1 MAKTS
6 ITQKIRCFTPRGR
19 MRRAPFWLW
28 NICVGAYYGL
38 MTFIWLAYLYWLNN
52 GVPAGSENMDAGL
65 VWWLL
70 VLIPGVVCSV
80 FLLIQ
85 RVHDIGI
92 SGWWLLPIWIAV
104 AVIGC
109 VIPLWIPSTIGTL
122 AIGFWPPQ
130 AKDNKFGPNSN
141 ANGAFIY
148 RLPDDGKPDPSKAAA

>member
-1 MAKTS
+1 
-6 ITQKIRCFTPRGR
+6 
-19 MRRAPFWLW
+19 
-28 NICVGAYYGL
+28 

-92 SGWWLLPIWIAV
+92 SGWWLLPIWI
-104 AVIGC
+104 
-109 VIPLWIPSTIGTL
+109 PSTIGTL

>member
-1 MAKTS
+1 
-6 ITQKIRCFTPRGR
+6 
-19 MRRAPFWLW
+19 
-28 NICVGAYYGL
+28 

-122 AIGFWPPQ
+122 AIGFGRRRPKITSSDRIRTRMERLSTGCRTTGSPTLPKPP
-130 AKDNKFGPNSN
+130 
-141 ANGAFIY
+141 
-148 RLPDDGKPDPSKAAA
+148 PDPLHCLRDPVFQAFFLFGLRS

>member
-1 MAKTS
+1 
-6 ITQKIRCFTPRGR
+6 
-19 MRRAPFWLW
+19 
-28 NICVGAYYGL
+28 
-38 MTFIWLAYLYWLNN
+38 
-52 GVPAGSENMDAGL
+52 
-65 VWWLL
+65 
-70 VLIPGVVCSV
+70 
-80 FLLIQ
+80 
-85 RVHDIGI
+85 VHDIGI